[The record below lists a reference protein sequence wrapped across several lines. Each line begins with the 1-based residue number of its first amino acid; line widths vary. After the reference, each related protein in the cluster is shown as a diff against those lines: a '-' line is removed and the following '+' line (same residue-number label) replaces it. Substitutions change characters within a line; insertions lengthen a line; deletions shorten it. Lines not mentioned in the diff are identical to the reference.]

1 MNAEELRPVLTAAL
15 RGWAGHEETL
25 RELDAALGDGDLGIT
40 VRSGAGAAADAIDAA
55 PADATLST
63 LLGAAGRAFATA
75 NPSTFAALVG
85 GGVMAGAKAVGTIP
99 DDDRH
104 AASAAGREGVLTRA
118 ASADR
123 GTEPVEGSA
132 GERGYTRDDA
142 VAFGRTV
149 AQRIQER
156 GKAELGDKT
165 LLDALLPSL
174 DALTEASG
182 GAADLC
188 RIAAGVA
195 HERVAETAAWES
207 KRGRAG
213 WLGER
218 SVGHADAGSTAYALL
233 LDELATAF
241 EAHS

>member
-40 VRSGAGAAADAIDAA
+40 VRSGAGAAADAISAAAEDAA
-55 PADATLST
+55 LGM

-85 GGVMAGAKAVGTIP
+85 GGVMAGAKAVSSGP
-99 DDDRH
+99 DH
-104 AASAAGREGVLTRA
+104 G
-118 ASADR
+118 
-123 GTEPVEGSA
+123 
-132 GERGYTRDDA
+132 RDDA

-174 DALTEASG
+174 DALSEADG
-182 GAADLC
+182 DAAQLC
-188 RIAAGVA
+188 RTLAGVA